1 MFRQIFIDAGH
12 VSEYALSCDVRY
24 LRNHSLNGFMCI
36 FALSGFVL
44 VVVFVVFNSV
54 QE

>member
-1 MFRQIFIDAGH
+1 MLRQIFIDAGH

-24 LRNHSLNGFMCI
+24 PRNHSLNGLKCI

-44 VVVFVVFNSV
+44 VVVFVVFV
-54 QE
+54 IHE